1 MASLPSISKTGNND
15 QTTRTRTAS
24 ATEPQ
29 QLGTPTSA
37 LTISTI
43 KPSANTMAEM
53 KIEKFTS
60 TTNTNKFL
68 TSNPPLTFHRHT
80 RKNRVYYTSAH
91 QTSLRNSLL
100 SLVGF
105 LELANA
111 CDFAANVFND
121 IPVPTFAAALMGIG
135 GCVALFFAAVAIQ
148 DARLSWRNIRLLR
161 DERRILLDLLHH
173 APAPNLD
180 AEKATSPKTA
190 LKVYNNVNQFEL
202 LTEIIDRFL
211 MDVTMG
217 FGATLVGAG
226 TLMAIGGA
234 NPRVFKASNLL
245 SGYIG
250 NSPAAAYG
258 ILRAFWSIY
267 VWRRS
272 SRHQSAARRQAVQPG
287 RPFFQRYTRVKVYA
301 FLAGPTSLVAG
312 AASMITATMWE
323 GYTVLV
329 PCIVLSWVCNF
340 LYRRQIGYTR
350 PLFLL
355 DGQCAC
361 SDDEKD
367 GQRVAG
373 SEFLQQFSL
382 DKLLEE
388 LDQTSVLKKALELEG
403 ARQKRKTSSRT
414 SQDTEQAE
422 SKIEEGVDCSV
433 EQMSAHR
440 VIHLLTTLGL
450 VEKFFKHLLSSISTT
465 ASKDTGLASFTL
477 STILP
482 DQTSSRITIPNP
494 QSVLSNLVSSLPMRF
509 GNTLS
514 PPEENDDEVEKDSLP
529 PQQMQVQALNLARS
543 VLSTHGALHAT
554 YRERYLIEFTG
565 CWIHHLNEEQNQK
578 V

>member
-1 MASLPSISKTGNND
+1 
-15 QTTRTRTAS
+15 
-24 ATEPQ
+24 
-29 QLGTPTSA
+29 
-37 LTISTI
+37 
-43 KPSANTMAEM
+43 
-53 KIEKFTS
+53 
-60 TTNTNKFL
+60 
-68 TSNPPLTFHRHT
+68 
-80 RKNRVYYTSAH
+80 
-91 QTSLRNSLL
+91 
-100 SLVGF
+100 
-105 LELANA
+105 
-111 CDFAANVFND
+111 
-121 IPVPTFAAALMGIG
+121 MGIG

-173 APAPNLD
+173 ATPNLD

-190 LKVYNNVNQFEL
+190 LKVYKDVNQFEL

-234 NPRVFKASNLL
+234 NPRVFEASNLL

-258 ILRAFWSIY
+258 VLRAFWSIY

-272 SRHQSAARRQAVQPG
+272 SRHQSAARRQPIVPG
-287 RPFFQRYTRVKVYA
+287 GAFFQRYTRVKVYA

-382 DKLLEE
+382 DRLLEE
-388 LDQTSVLKKALELEG
+388 LDQTSVLKEALELDDK
-403 ARQKRKTSSRT
+403 RRTRKTKART

-422 SKIEEGVDCSV
+422 SKLEEGVDCNV
-433 EQMSAHR
+433 EQMSAHG

-450 VEKFFKHLLSSISTT
+450 VEKFFKHLLSSTSTT
-465 ASKDTGLASFTL
+465 ASKDTGLANFTL
-477 STILP
+477 STILS
-482 DQTSSRITIPNP
+482 DQTSSSITIPNP
-494 QSVLSNLVSSLPMRF
+494 QYVLSNLVSSLPMPF

-514 PPEENDDEVEKDSLP
+514 SPEENDDEAEKDSLP
-529 PQQMQVQALNLARS
+529 PQQMQVQALNLARA
-543 VLSTHGALHAT
+543 VLSAHGALHAT

-578 V
+578 CEK